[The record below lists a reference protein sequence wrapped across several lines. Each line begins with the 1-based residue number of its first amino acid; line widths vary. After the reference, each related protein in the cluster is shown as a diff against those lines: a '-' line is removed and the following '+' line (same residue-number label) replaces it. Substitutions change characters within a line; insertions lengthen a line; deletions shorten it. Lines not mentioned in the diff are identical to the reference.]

1 MRTAAAA
8 AGGGPI
14 GRYLRDLHARLAA
27 ERGGRAADYI
37 PELAGADPELFG
49 VAIATADGEVY
60 AAGDSEVAFTL
71 QSLSKP
77 FAYGYALH
85 RHGREA
91 VMEHVGV
98 EPTGDAFNA
107 ILLDEE
113 NNRPFNPMVNAG
125 AIAVC
130 ELFEGA
136 DQGARR
142 AEMEE
147 FFARFAGRRLE
158 MDARVH
164 RSEAET
170 GHRNR
175 AIAHM
180 MLGAGMITRPPEEVL
195 DIYLRQCS
203 LEVTV
208 RDLAIMGATLA
219 NGGVH
224 PLTGERLLGR
234 GEVRDVLS
242 VMTTCG
248 MYDFAGEWV
257 FEVGIPA
264 KSGVSGGIL
273 AVVPGQIG
281 IGIFSP
287 PIDEHGNSVRGIAAC
302 REISRDFGLH
312 VLGEHENPQVVIR
325 REEGGGEGG
334 RRAVLELQ
342 GPLYF
347 GAVERLLR
355 RVQALAG
362 EVEELVLDF
371 GRVRDADPA
380 AVRLLELLVAA
391 PEAPRPRLV
400 LRGLGE
406 DRLAEL
412 RAALEGAADRRT
424 VGFGST

>member
-1 MRTAAAA
+1 MGKGAATA
-8 AGGGPI
+8 GGPI
-14 GRYLRDLHARLAA
+14 ARYLRDLHARLAGVR
-27 ERGGRAADYI
+27 EGRAADYI
-37 PELAGADPELFG
+37 PELAGADPDLFG
-49 VAIATADGEVY
+49 IAIATADGEVY

-71 QSLSKP
+71 QSISKP
-77 FAYGYALH
+77 FAYGYALQ
-85 RHGREA
+85 RHGRDA

-136 DQGARR
+136 SQAARR
-142 AEMEE
+142 AEMED
-147 FFARFAGRRLE
+147 FFARFAGRRLA
-158 MDARVH
+158 MDAAVH

-175 AIAHM
+175 AIAYM
-180 MLGAGMITRPPEEVL
+180 MLGAGMISRPPEEVL

-219 NGGVH
+219 GGGIQ

-242 VMTTCG
+242 VMMTCG
-248 MYDFAGEWV
+248 MYDFAGEWL

-264 KSGVSGGIL
+264 KSGVSGGIV

-325 REEGGGEGG
+325 REAAGAG
-334 RRAVLELQ
+334 RRLVLELQ

-355 RVQALAG
+355 RVRALGG
-362 EVEELVLDF
+362 EVGELVLDF
-371 GRVRDADPA
+371 GHVRDADPA
-380 AVRLLELLVAA
+380 AVRLLELLVAP
-391 PEAPRPRLV
+391 PEAPRPRLL

-406 DRLAEL
+406 SRLAPL
-412 RAALEGAADRRT
+412 RAALDAAADPHT
-424 VGFGST
+424 VGFE